1 MDITWAKENKKVV
14 AILENFFP
22 AQSAGTALAMI
33 LTGKYN
39 PAGRLPFTWP
49 ASLDQ
54 IPPISNYS
62 MVNRTYRYFSAK
74 PLYPFG
80 FGLSYTEF
88 EYSNLS
94 VVIPRTGTVKV
105 GKNVTIRVSV
115 TNTGRFNGDE
125 VVQVYISWPEQ
136 YRAIAP
142 IRQLVGVKRIHI
154 KRNRTI
160 NLRFTITSKQM
171 QLYTERWEMISGVMQ
186 VYVGGQQPMQEN
198 SAPSNVLQ
206 SYFTI
211 ES

>member
-1 MDITWAKENKKVV
+1 M
-14 AILENFFP
+14 
-22 AQSAGTALAMI
+22 
-33 LTGKYN
+33 
-39 PAGRLPFTWP
+39 
-49 ASLDQ
+49 
-54 IPPISNYS
+54 
-62 MVNRTYRYFSAK
+62 
-74 PLYPFG
+74 
-80 FGLSYTEF
+80 
-88 EYSNLS
+88 
-94 VVIPRTGTVKV
+94 IPRSGTVKV

-136 YRAIAP
+136 YRAITP